1 MWSQQHRAHCR
12 CGVCFRSRAGWSGG
26 DQEAS
31 FLQHHRL
38 ECQFLLY
45 WKICFNDDRVV
56 FAYDSVFQCVSLSFW
71 CPSYFLSLQKLYR
84 REIHPPFKPA
94 AGRPDD
100 TFYFD
105 PEFTAKTPR
114 GTGCHSTSSS
124 CPSHCA
130 ELNRIAV
137 LTAIS
142 LCEPDSPG
150 VPPSA
155 NAHQLFRGFSFVAIT
170 EEETQP
176 LPNAIVQVQANAS
189 EAGIIQLTGLTL
201 SGRRRR
207 AVFTLHPG
215 KFHSHIC
222 FPEVSLL
229 HLLPFWYIVAL
240 SPAVD

>member
-1 MWSQQHRAHCR
+1 MTTESSL
-12 CGVCFRSRAGWSGG
+12 VMIL
-26 DQEAS
+26 S
-31 FLQHHRL
+31 F
-38 ECQFLLY
+38 
-45 WKICFNDDRVV
+45 
-56 FAYDSVFQCVSLSFW
+56 SVFPS
-71 CPSYFLSLQKLYR
+71 PSYFLSLQKLYR

-137 LTAIS
+137 LTAVS

-189 EAGIIQLTGLTL
+189 EAEIIQLTGLTL

-207 AVFTLHPG
+207 AQRAGAVFTLHPG

-229 HLLPFWYIVAL
+229 HLLPFWYIVPL